1 MKKDTIRFDS
11 ADGVYAIEQLEE
23 NEKYRI
29 TIFKKNKVVYTIE
42 EYSKKSNGELVKF
55 LESYIN
61 LDKNRD
67 A

>member
-1 MKKDTIRFDS
+1 MKEEKIRFRS
-11 ADGVYAIEQLEE
+11 ADGIYAIEQLEN

-29 TIFKKNKVVYTIE
+29 TVFKNNKVVYTIE
-42 EYSKKSNGELVKF
+42 EYSKKTNGELVKF
-55 LESYIN
+55 LESYIK

>member
-1 MKKDTIRFDS
+1 MKKDTIRFDY

-55 LESYIN
+55 LESYIK

>member
-1 MKKDTIRFDS
+1 MKQEKIRFRS
-11 ADGVYAIEQLEE
+11 SDGVYAIEQLEE

-42 EYSKKSNGELVKF
+42 EYSEKSNGELVKF
-55 LESYIN
+55 LESYIK

>member
-55 LESYIN
+55 LESYIK